1 MKRPELNEMTLE
13 EKIGQ
18 LLMVSQYS
26 LFMKTVDGKDIP
38 RTKKEI
44 KEILGK
50 YQYGSLWGQ
59 GSLLIKNVNMAEEMN
74 DNPITASEM
83 KKFLED
89 ISESVRIPI
98 LIGTDCE
105 NGCRLSTEGTS
116 VSGALAI
123 GAADDEKLT
132 YDLAQAV
139 AKEIKATGMNWR
151 WSPIVDI
158 VNRYCGVSFGRTYSD
173 DPDKIVKHAVAAIRG
188 TESVGL
194 ATTVKHFPG
203 MDPYEIRDGHFTEAS
218 IHISLD
224 EWRNTQAKTFKGVF
238 DAGVDSVMVG
248 HIAFPAAD
256 DTMLNGRY
264 LPATFS
270 KKIIQGLLREEMG
283 FNGVVITDGIGMG
296 SLATMCTYEEK
307 IINLINAGND
317 ILLGVKPYD
326 GDIVKKAVLD
336 GRIPM
341 ERIEESA
348 ERVLKLK
355 EKIGLFSDEPKENID
370 INEQSK
376 KTMAID
382 KKIAEK
388 SITLVRERQ
397 KMIPLNKENIKKVTI
412 VCSSHFSATIRELE
426 VMKAEFEAR
435 GAKVDIIEDLPEN
448 GSDVEILANEND
460 LIVYAVY
467 IAPHR
472 PMGMPS
478 LYGKKIETYFNAF
491 TFGKEKSIGVS
502 MGYPYVHI
510 DFMGG
515 ADTFFNIYSTN
526 PEALRAFV
534 KALYGEITPTT
545 KSPVDIEPQI
555 RHVYG

>member
-1 MKRPELNEMTLE
+1 MKRPELNELTLQ

-26 LFMKTVDGKDIP
+26 LFMKTVDGVDVP
-38 RTKKEI
+38 RTRKEI
-44 KEILGK
+44 RDIMEK

-59 GSLLIKNVNMAEEMN
+59 GSGLMKNVNMAEELS
-74 DNPITASEM
+74 DKPLTAKET
-83 KKFLED
+83 KEF
-89 ISESVRIPI
+89 ISQMCEGVRIPI

-105 NGCRLSTEGTS
+105 NGCRIVTEGTS

-123 GAADDEKLT
+123 GAADDEELT
-132 YDLAQAV
+132 YELAKAV
-139 AKEIKATGMNWR
+139 ATEIKATGMNWR

-158 VNRYCGVSFGRTYSD
+158 VNRFCGVSFGRTYSD
-173 DPDKIVKHAVAAIRG
+173 DPDKIVKHAIAAIRG
-188 TESVGL
+188 TESAGI

-203 MDPYEIRDGHFTEAS
+203 MDPYEIRDGHFTSAS
-218 IHISLD
+218 INISLD

-238 DAGVDSVMVG
+238 EAGVDSVMVG
-248 HIAFPAAD
+248 HIAFPAVD
-256 DTMLNGRY
+256 DRMLGGRY

-270 KKIIQGLLREEMG
+270 DKIIKGLLREEMG
-283 FNGVVITDGIGMG
+283 FDGVVITDGIGMG
-296 SLATMCTYEEK
+296 SLQIMCSYEEK

-326 GDIVKKAVLD
+326 AEIVMKAVQD

-341 ERIEESA
+341 ERIDESA

-355 EKIGLFSDEPKENID
+355 EKIGLFSDEPKEVVD
-370 INEQSK
+370 INAQSV
-376 KTMAID
+376 KTAEID
-382 KKIAEK
+382 RKIAEK
-388 SITLVRERQ
+388 SITLVHDRINQ
-397 KMIPLNKENIKKVTI
+397 LPLDKNKIKKVTI
-412 VCSSHFSATIRELE
+412 VCSSHFSATIREIE

-435 GAKVDIIEDLPEN
+435 GASVNIIETLPEN
-448 GSDVEILANEND
+448 GSEVEILAQEND

-472 PMGMPS
+472 PMGMPT
-478 LYGKKIETYFNAF
+478 LYGKQLETYFNAF
-491 TFGKEKSIGVS
+491 SFGKEKSIGVS

-515 ADTFFNIYSTN
+515 ADTFLNIYATN
-526 PEALRAFV
+526 PEAMKAFV
-534 KALYGEITPTT
+534 KVIYGELEPTT
-545 KSPVDIEPQI
+545 KSPVDITPQI